1 MFKKISTWTVQ
12 IHYNLQNHH
21 PFPTEGR
28 LVNLVRRRQSFV
40 SLASYQFMKACYCTS
55 EPKEICS
62 TYLIILL
69 KILRTYY
76 FDTFFQMSNVHA
88 QINNYLNKK
97 METVQR
103 NPAIVKSLSMVPY
116 FPQVKFL
123 IKLLKVSLKT
133 CTKIPPPPPQALTYI
148 CRGLI
153 KLLKRSLYIKILTQC
168 FVFNEVALIKT
179 TKTHCE
185 I

>member
-40 SLASYQFMKACYCTS
+40 SLSSYQFMKAFYCTS

-69 KILRTYY
+69 QNLRTYY

-133 CTKIPPPPPQALTYI
+133 CKKIPPPPLRHLPI
-148 CRGLI
+148 FVGFI